1 MHILECESDLDE
13 DDNFRTINEII
24 IHFENLTI

>member
-13 DDNFRTINEII
+13 DGNFKIINGII